1 MLRFRFDSHSDFRPP
16 RATGVPRSTRVCV
29 AALSSVALALSVA
42 SCGEGSQGAGTN
54 SAAESAAPQQA
65 PEPNLL
71 GAQEWLPAFF
81 PQTKKVVVAAPEM
94 LGQAAAYA
102 VDKQLPLI
110 AAGTA
115 LPEGAEEI
123 NFADLATQD
132 SSVGQLPA
140 LDVAGIA
147 ARRPDADG
155 SRTVFVT
162 SATSLADAATA
173 AAAGARLLVLPTA
186 DPRATHESMQAL
198 DPASGTE
205 VVVPAAEFG
214 PADRFAAALT
224 MAKAGE
230 LPGGGGLLFPG
241 RRMVALY
248 GHPSGP
254 ALGALGEQDPAAAVA
269 RVQELAAQ
277 YKAVDGEN
285 VIPAFEIIATVA
297 SGGPGPDGDF
307 SNESDPA
314 ELKPYIDAIVNAGG
328 YAFLDL
334 QPGRASLLEQAKRYE
349 SLLKHPQVGL
359 ALDPEWKLGP
369 DQLPMT
375 DIGHVEAAE
384 VNEVSDWLAA
394 LTRDNGLPQKG
405 LIIHQF
411 QLQMLR
417 DREKIRMD
425 RPELATIIHV
435 DGHGSTGVK
444 FGTWDVMRQDLNPAA
459 FLAWKNFID
468 EDTPMFTPEQTLAV
482 NPRPWFVSYQ

>member
-1 MLRFRFDSHSDFRPP
+1 M
-16 RATGVPRSTRVCV
+16 RACV
-29 AALSSVALALSVA
+29 AALSSVSLALSVA
-42 SCGEGSQGAGTN
+42 SCGEGSHSAGTN
-54 SAAESAAPQQA
+54 SAAESAAPHQA
-65 PEPNLL
+65 PEPRLL
-71 GAQEWLPAFF
+71 GSQDWLSAFF
-81 PQTKKVVVAAPEM
+81 PEAKEVVVAPPEM
-94 LGQAAAYA
+94 HGQAAAYA
-102 VDKQLPLI
+102 VDKQLPLV
-110 AAGTA
+110 ATGSA
-115 LPEGAEEI
+115 LPTGAKEI
-123 NFADLATQD
+123 NFAELAAQD
-132 SSVGQLPA
+132 TSVGQLPS

-147 ARRPDADG
+147 ARRPDAGG

-173 AAAGARLLVLPTA
+173 AASGARLLVLPVA

-198 DPASGTE
+198 DSASGTE
-205 VVVPAAEFG
+205 VFASAEFG
-214 PADRFAAALT
+214 PAERFSSALT

-254 ALGALGEQDPAAAVA
+254 ALGALGEQDPAAAVT
-269 RVQELAAQ
+269 RVQELAQQ
-277 YKAVDGEN
+277 YASVDGEN

-297 SGGPGPDGDF
+297 SGGPGLDGDF
-307 SNESDPA
+307 SNETDPA
-314 ELKPYIDAIVNAGG
+314 ELKPYVDAIVNAGG

-384 VNEVSDWLAA
+384 VNEVSEWLAA

-417 DREKIRMD
+417 DREQIRMD
-425 RPELATIIHV
+425 HPELATIIHV
-435 DGHGSTGVK
+435 DGHGSTGDK